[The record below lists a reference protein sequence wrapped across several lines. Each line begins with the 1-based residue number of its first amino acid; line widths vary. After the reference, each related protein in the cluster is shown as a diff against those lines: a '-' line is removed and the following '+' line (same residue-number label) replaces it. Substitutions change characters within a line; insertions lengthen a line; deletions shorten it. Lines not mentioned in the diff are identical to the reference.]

1 MADAEYS
8 GEIDVQISAES
19 LAAMSGVITD
29 ALSKAQKPVMD
40 SLTRLM
46 KDMARKQSD
55 EFRKA
60 AQRTRDLA
68 DASKAY
74 AKSASAGD
82 KATIGF
88 VAQVKK
94 LTDAIGVQVAAIN
107 SAASANRNA
116 SQITQRELISQRVA
130 LDRSEQLKLQIL
142 REGGKKA
149 AIEAQAAGNLQLV
162 AARESA
168 QQRVQITRLAI
179 ETIGRLEKGLVT
191 LLTGFGR
198 TSVGALSK
206 SFSAIGSL
214 FSRQNREFTS
224 GLSSTLTRR
233 ESILSRSFSRQEADL
248 RATVSRQQR
257 TIQQLNTSVSTGV
270 LGAATGRG
278 VGGGIFGGLAAGAG
292 LAGLLTSGFQRFS
305 DLERINKQFL
315 ALTGNISDANALLEE
330 VRAFAKATPF
340 DLVGVADLAKGFL
353 AIGTAAEDVIPSVR
367 TIADAVAFSGGTVD
381 NLSRIQRAI
390 GQVVSIGKL
399 QGDELNQLAENLP
412 GINIVQ
418 LLADQLTGGDTAAL
432 FAMKEAGEITS
443 DAFLEAFVTG
453 LSEDKRIVGASE
465 DLAKTLS
472 GRFANL
478 KESFSDFGASLIGLV
493 AGPLR
498 LFATGLQTG
507 FQSAA
512 DFINGE
518 GLSEGLDLIRTALL
532 SVAGG
537 MLAIIAAKGAV
548 EILGLLGKTAALI
561 ASPFGIILVTAGLI
575 GGALAVLTQR
585 SEPLR
590 QALGELGDRFA
601 DIGSKI
607 VDLFAPAVKGV
618 GSLLDDVL
626 IPAIDTA
633 ATWLAV
639 HLVAGFDAAVNFI
652 TGTAIPAARG
662 FASML
667 VDVIVPAAR
676 DAASFT
682 VAAFDLI
689 STKAQA
695 VFAAVLPYIQPAIDG
710 VVELGRAIGDAFT
723 GNFSNLAS
731 GAGAA
736 VGGIGSAIASIAGRI
751 GELLEPVAKKVV
763 DFLAGVFSGPNL
775 ARVANGFLDVVEFI
789 GRILG
794 SIVSDPRLIAAS
806 TAAAVMIALRFA
818 KGFAEGVIS
827 NLPDLLAP
835 IPGLLAKVLFDPD
848 ILLPALLGIFAI
860 TKILIPLRD
869 SFTKLGQ
876 QGASGF
882 ASGLSSGLKS
892 GGRNTVD
899 FISTL
904 FGGSDQAVATS
915 TRRAL
920 AVVAGEVTAAQNRL
934 RVLGSTTLVD
944 PASLAKA
951 KGEIRQLEEAFT
963 PGQIAALQL
972 RDRIAGIGQA
982 ATAARGIASG
992 ALKGLGTV
1000 FAGLNSAFLGAFSMT
1015 EGQGALGKIRSG
1027 LSQIKTAFISGAA
1040 DLKQV
1045 AVQQFG
1051 SVGAAIGTAVTK
1063 GATAALAGLGGFI
1076 AGKAEGA
1083 AGGSGAI
1090 SALTTG
1096 LMAGLATGSPVVGAV
1111 AGGAALIGAAIGRAD
1126 AKAKAFRDSVSQLAG
1141 TLTDQ
1146 LVGALEDGKTATLDV
1161 GDAFQALGDKGI
1173 IEALGPKTIAN
1184 LNAASISLADVKAA
1198 AAGAGGDVAAFFD
1211 ALALQAAPG
1220 DVVAGRK
1227 LLGDLGLG
1235 DVADLRDL
1243 FDLVNA
1249 SISQATENAKF
1260 LAPEI
1265 EVSASAAA
1273 KFKSLFEGSGWA
1285 LKGISFRDAL
1295 QMSIDAATSSKPP
1308 AVIDNI
1314 NAALDRSIGRLQAAN
1329 SLLGELLNPQ
1339 GDTALQ
1345 GAIDS
1350 QILAA
1355 SGLGA
1360 RIQEGL
1366 ASGTTSGGAVARDLQ
1381 RQLSEAIGLGLQA
1394 GIENGFTDPAGL
1406 AFITRGILDAA
1417 LEGVTDETLRQQ
1429 LTDSFNTAIANAQPF
1444 IDEAA
1449 AAGQAAKYNQAFNDF
1464 LAANPLAVDVADVD
1478 LAAEIFANL
1487 SATTDLVGQE
1497 LVNGVIQGIKNRKSA
1512 AVFEAEQ
1519 LMISV
1524 TQAMKGIAEIRSPSR
1539 VTMEIGRFL
1548 GEGLAIGLEES
1559 TTSLGSVVAN
1569 AIDDAISRARD
1580 AAAAGRGVL
1589 SEIAAGLFGA
1599 GAGSDASI
1607 TFGAASLGVDNAL
1620 AGLTSASSRFFDQF
1634 NSTVESIFAAARK
1647 QNEGKEALSA
1657 GELALLGSNPF
1668 ALDTGSTTGV
1678 SNRASFIDALDAI
1691 ANIGDQLL
1699 SAGTPF
1705 EQVAETVKT
1714 FRDSLIQQAEA
1725 AGFSG
1730 DALRQLVEQLGLSD
1744 TALAGLAEATSLAA
1758 AAMTD
1763 AQAAAA
1769 AQAAGQAQAANAQN
1783 VFSASQRMIQDGA
1796 DNLFRSGA
1804 SGQQIAQFLS
1814 GRGISGDILNEIA
1827 GASGDM
1833 LKSILTR
1840 AFGISTTAFIGANT
1854 ANMFATQIGGSA
1866 SSNFDPNG
1874 NPTSVFGPQNLQ
1886 QFIERVVLPVLG
1898 PYSPSDAVVAQI
1910 QNSESIGGLMDLL
1923 EDLLGVSMPD
1933 FIDAAN
1939 AVVDSVSAIDAY
1951 IAELNRAIPAM
1962 RLLPANAPVGGV
1974 TVRDTGEDTSAHR
1987 YLTFNNYI
1995 YLPTGDPQAN
2005 ALAVVN
2011 RQARAAMVPG

>member
-198 TSVGALSK
+198 TTVGALSK
-206 SFSAIGSL
+206 SFSTIGSL

-233 ESILSRSFSRQEADL
+233 ESILTRSFSRQEADL

-532 SVAGG
+532 GVAGG

-751 GELLEPVAKKVV
+751 GELLEPVARKVV

-775 ARVANGFLDVVEFI
+775 VKVANGFLDVVEFI

-794 SIVSDPRLIAAS
+794 SIVSDPRLIAALAAIA
-806 TAAAVMIALRFA
+806 AAAVVIALRFA

-827 NLPDLLAP
+827 NLPDLLSP
-835 IPGLLAKVLFDPD
+835 LPGLLAKVLFDPD
-848 ILLPALLGIFAI
+848 ILLPALLAIFAI
-860 TKILIPLRD
+860 TRIAIPLRN
-869 SFTKLGQ
+869 SFKSLGE

-882 ASGLSSGLKS
+882 ASGFKSSARGGKDYLATLLGGDNAALKTWS
-892 GGRNTVD
+892 NRIDKEVARTVQNT
-899 FISTL
+899 
-904 FGGSDQAVATS
+904 
-915 TRRAL
+915 
-920 AVVAGEVTAAQNRL
+920 QNRL
-934 RVLGSTTLVD
+934 RILGSTSLVSKD
-944 PASLAKA
+944 NLDQAKRELAD
-951 KGEIRQLEEAFT
+951 LEQAFT
-963 PGQIAALQL
+963 GPQQRALQM
-972 RDRIAGIGQA
+972 RDRIAAAVRAVGAIKFGASGILAGLRELGTGFTNLGGGDFTKNLRNGLANIKAGVSVMFSELKATLNSQGASLGQA
-982 ATAARGIASG
+982 FGSALKSG
-992 ALKGLGTV
+992 A
-1000 FAGLNSAFLGAFSMT
+1000 SAALVGLGAF
-1015 EGQGALGKIRSG
+1015 
-1027 LSQIKTAFISGAA
+1027 
-1040 DLKQV
+1040 V
-1045 AVQQFG
+1045 AG
-1051 SVGAAIGTAVTK
+1051 R
-1063 GATAALAGLGGFI
+1063 
-1076 AGKAEGA
+1076 AEGA
-1083 AGGSGAI
+1083 AGGSGAL
-1090 SALTTG
+1090 SAIGAGLTG
-1096 LMAGLATGSPVVGAV
+1096 LAVGGPVVGAAA
-1111 AGGAALIGAAIGRAD
+1111 AGLALIGTAFGAADAD
-1126 AKAKAFRDSVSQLAG
+1126 AKAFREAVKSVSASIVEE
-1141 TLTDQ
+1141 LTN
-1146 LVGALEDGKTATLDV
+1146 AAAKGKSAVADL
-1161 GDAFQALGDKGI
+1161 GDALKAIGNQGI
-1173 IEALGPKTIAN
+1173 AEALGPDTIQRLVDAGVN
-1184 LNAASISLADVKAA
+1184 IAELRRIIRESNGDIDAFGQAISNAAPYLKDLGIDSAS
-1198 AAGAGGDVAAFFD
+1198 
-1211 ALALQAAPG
+1211 
-1220 DVVAGRK
+1220 
-1227 LLGDLGLG
+1227 LGDLSDLNRLFEILSTGTDEANASLAFFGPQAGSSATAVERFRGMFSGLG
-1235 DVADLRDL
+1235 GEIGSFNGVLK
-1243 FDLVNA
+1243 
-1249 SISQATENAKF
+1249 SSATELSTLTADSQP
-1260 LAPEI
+1260 LA
-1265 EVSASAAA
+1265 
-1273 KFKSLFEGSGWA
+1273 
-1285 LKGISFRDAL
+1285 
-1295 QMSIDAATSSKPP
+1295 
-1308 AVIDNI
+1308 IDNI

-1329 SLLGELLNPQ
+1329 SLLGALLNPQ

-1366 ASGTTSGGAVARDLQ
+1366 AAGTTSGGAVARDLQ

-1497 LVNGVIQGIKNRKSA
+1497 LVNGVIQGIKNRKAA

-1840 AFGISTTAFIGANT
+1840 AFGISTTAFIGAGT
-1854 ANMFATQIGGSA
+1854 ASMFATQIGNSA

-1874 NPTSVFGPQNLQ
+1874 NPTSIFGPQNLQ
-1886 QFIERVVLPVLG
+1886 QFIESVVLPVLG

>member
-168 QQRVQITRLAI
+168 QQRVQITRLLI

-198 TSVGALSK
+198 TTVGALSK
-206 SFSAIGSL
+206 SFSTIGSL

-233 ESILSRSFSRQEADL
+233 ESILTRSFSRQEADL

-532 SVAGG
+532 GVAGG

-794 SIVSDPRLIAAS
+794 SIVSDPRLIAALAAIA
-806 TAAAVMIALRFA
+806 AAAVVIALRFA

-1146 LVGALEDGKTATLDV
+1146 LVGALEDGKTAILDV

-1173 IEALGPKTIAN
+1173 IEALGPKTIAAIERFCVDHE
-1184 LNAASISLADVKAA
+1184 LDPPPKGTI
-1198 AAGAGGDVAAFFD
+1198 G
-1211 ALALQAAPG
+1211 P
-1220 DVVAGRK
+1220 VVRA
-1227 LLGDLGLG
+1227 
-1235 DVADLRDL
+1235 
-1243 FDLVNA
+1243 
-1249 SISQATENAKF
+1249 
-1260 LAPEI
+1260 
-1265 EVSASAAA
+1265 
-1273 KFKSLFEGSGWA
+1273 
-1285 LKGISFRDAL
+1285 
-1295 QMSIDAATSSKPP
+1295 
-1308 AVIDNI
+1308 
-1314 NAALDRSIGRLQAAN
+1314 RLQ
-1329 SLLGELLNPQ
+1329 E
-1339 GDTALQ
+1339 
-1345 GAIDS
+1345 
-1350 QILAA
+1350 
-1355 SGLGA
+1355 
-1360 RIQEGL
+1360 
-1366 ASGTTSGGAVARDLQ
+1366 VH
-1381 RQLSEAIGLGLQA
+1381 
-1394 GIENGFTDPAGL
+1394 GF
-1406 AFITRGILDAA
+1406 
-1417 LEGVTDETLRQQ
+1417 
-1429 LTDSFNTAIANAQPF
+1429 
-1444 IDEAA
+1444 
-1449 AAGQAAKYNQAFNDF
+1449 
-1464 LAANPLAVDVADVD
+1464 
-1478 LAAEIFANL
+1478 
-1487 SATTDLVGQE
+1487 
-1497 LVNGVIQGIKNRKSA
+1497 
-1512 AVFEAEQ
+1512 
-1519 LMISV
+1519 
-1524 TQAMKGIAEIRSPSR
+1524 
-1539 VTMEIGRFL
+1539 
-1548 GEGLAIGLEES
+1548 
-1559 TTSLGSVVAN
+1559 
-1569 AIDDAISRARD
+1569 
-1580 AAAAGRGVL
+1580 
-1589 SEIAAGLFGA
+1589 
-1599 GAGSDASI
+1599 
-1607 TFGAASLGVDNAL
+1607 
-1620 AGLTSASSRFFDQF
+1620 
-1634 NSTVESIFAAARK
+1634 
-1647 QNEGKEALSA
+1647 
-1657 GELALLGSNPF
+1657 
-1668 ALDTGSTTGV
+1668 
-1678 SNRASFIDALDAI
+1678 
-1691 ANIGDQLL
+1691 
-1699 SAGTPF
+1699 
-1705 EQVAETVKT
+1705 
-1714 FRDSLIQQAEA
+1714 
-1725 AGFSG
+1725 
-1730 DALRQLVEQLGLSD
+1730 
-1744 TALAGLAEATSLAA
+1744 
-1758 AAMTD
+1758 
-1763 AQAAAA
+1763 
-1769 AQAAGQAQAANAQN
+1769 
-1783 VFSASQRMIQDGA
+1783 
-1796 DNLFRSGA
+1796 
-1804 SGQQIAQFLS
+1804 
-1814 GRGISGDILNEIA
+1814 
-1827 GASGDM
+1827 
-1833 LKSILTR
+1833 
-1840 AFGISTTAFIGANT
+1840 
-1854 ANMFATQIGGSA
+1854 
-1866 SSNFDPNG
+1866 
-1874 NPTSVFGPQNLQ
+1874 
-1886 QFIERVVLPVLG
+1886 
-1898 PYSPSDAVVAQI
+1898 
-1910 QNSESIGGLMDLL
+1910 
-1923 EDLLGVSMPD
+1923 
-1933 FIDAAN
+1933 
-1939 AVVDSVSAIDAY
+1939 
-1951 IAELNRAIPAM
+1951 
-1962 RLLPANAPVGGV
+1962 
-1974 TVRDTGEDTSAHR
+1974 
-1987 YLTFNNYI
+1987 
-1995 YLPTGDPQAN
+1995 
-2005 ALAVVN
+2005 
-2011 RQARAAMVPG
+2011 